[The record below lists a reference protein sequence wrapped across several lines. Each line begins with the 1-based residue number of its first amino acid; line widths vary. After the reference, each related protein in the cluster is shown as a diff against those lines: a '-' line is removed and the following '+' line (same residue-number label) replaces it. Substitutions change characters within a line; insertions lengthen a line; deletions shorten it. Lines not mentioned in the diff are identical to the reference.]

1 LRVFLIYS
9 RLILGLFVV
18 CVFLLVVVSVIVSTY
33 AVDCLEQ
40 LISVVTC
47 SVSSRMLKLWF
58 LIVHIVPTV
67 HVGCQA
73 AVLLESQKSTADA
86 VADLSSSCF
95 KLNSLQLRALLQ
107 NYQPARDELPISPEL
122 IERAV
127 VVAQNT
133 ADANARREGSEVKL
147 LEDLELQLP
156 FLLPEDGY
164 SCDFVTGCNAELVA
178 FLEPLRHAGIAHASS

>member
-1 LRVFLIYS
+1 
-9 RLILGLFVV
+9 
-18 CVFLLVVVSVIVSTY
+18 
-33 AVDCLEQ
+33 
-40 LISVVTC
+40 
-47 SVSSRMLKLWF
+47 M
-58 LIVHIVPTV
+58 
-67 HVGCQA
+67 
-73 AVLLESQKSTADA
+73 LLESQKATADV

-107 NYQPARDELPISPEL
+107 NYKPGRDEQPISPEL

-133 ADANARREGSEVKL
+133 ADTIARREGSEVKL

-164 SCDFVTGCNAELVA
+164 SCDFVTGCNAELAA
-178 FLEPLRHAGIAHASS
+178 FLEPLRQAGITLIELVALLLAGLCLRTVNYHI

>member
-1 LRVFLIYS
+1 
-9 RLILGLFVV
+9 
-18 CVFLLVVVSVIVSTY
+18 
-33 AVDCLEQ
+33 
-40 LISVVTC
+40 
-47 SVSSRMLKLWF
+47 M
-58 LIVHIVPTV
+58 
-67 HVGCQA
+67 
-73 AVLLESQKSTADA
+73 LLESQKATADV
-86 VADLSSSCF
+86 VADVSSSCF

-107 NYQPARDELPISPEL
+107 NYKPSHDELPISAEL

-127 VVAQNT
+127 LVAQNT

-178 FLEPLRHAGIAHASS
+178 FLEPLHQAGITHVELAALLLAMLCLKLLFKVSEDCC

>member
-1 LRVFLIYS
+1 
-9 RLILGLFVV
+9 
-18 CVFLLVVVSVIVSTY
+18 
-33 AVDCLEQ
+33 
-40 LISVVTC
+40 
-47 SVSSRMLKLWF
+47 M
-58 LIVHIVPTV
+58 
-67 HVGCQA
+67 
-73 AVLLESQKSTADA
+73 LESQKATADV

-107 NYQPARDELPISPEL
+107 NYKPGRDEQPISPEL

-133 ADANARREGSEVKL
+133 ADTIARREGSEVKL

-164 SCDFVTGCNAELVA
+164 SCDFVTGCNAELAA
-178 FLEPLRHAGIAHASS
+178 FLEPLRQAGITLIELVALLLAGLCLRTVNYHI

>member
-1 LRVFLIYS
+1 
-9 RLILGLFVV
+9 
-18 CVFLLVVVSVIVSTY
+18 
-33 AVDCLEQ
+33 
-40 LISVVTC
+40 
-47 SVSSRMLKLWF
+47 
-58 LIVHIVPTV
+58 
-67 HVGCQA
+67 
-73 AVLLESQKSTADA
+73 LLESQKATADV

-107 NYQPARDELPISPEL
+107 NYKPGRDEQPISPEL

-133 ADANARREGSEVKL
+133 ADTIARREGSEVKL

-164 SCDFVTGCNAELVA
+164 SCDFVTGCNAELAA
-178 FLEPLRHAGIAHASS
+178 FLEPLRQAGITLIELVALLLAGLCLRTVNYHI